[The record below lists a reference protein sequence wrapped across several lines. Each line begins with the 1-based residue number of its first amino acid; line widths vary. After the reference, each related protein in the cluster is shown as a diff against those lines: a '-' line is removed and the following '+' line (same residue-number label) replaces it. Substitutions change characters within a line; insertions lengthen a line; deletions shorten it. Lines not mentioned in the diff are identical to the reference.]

1 MKQTLFFYLIKRL
14 FLSAITLAVILF
26 SSYALLRMAPGDP
39 TRSSMLGENASAEM
53 STEKGALARNDSL
66 RKKLHLDEPLAV
78 GFYYWFKGICRGD
91 LGESASV
98 DKGRPVADLIRE
110 RLGVT
115 LSLNFLA
122 VLLTYSLA
130 IPLGIFSAVKSGT
143 LADRF
148 INTLLFFLYSLPV
161 LWSALMLQAFL
172 CKGGCYPVFPLKG
185 ILPEITPGMSSFQ
198 IVFRTLMHG
207 VLPVICLSY
216 ASLASLSRFVRSGM
230 LDTLHQD
237 YIRTAR
243 AKGLEERR
251 VIGVHAMRNVMIL
264 LITLFAGLL
273 PSLISGSILLEY
285 VFNIPGMGSLSMMAL
300 SSRDIP
306 LLMALFGMGGVLTLL
321 GLLIADILY
330 VFADPRINFNASE
343 IS

>member
-1 MKQTLFFYLIKRL
+1 
-14 FLSAITLAVILF
+14 
-26 SSYALLRMAPGDP
+26 
-39 TRSSMLGENASAEM
+39 
-53 STEKGALARNDSL
+53 
-66 RKKLHLDEPLAV
+66 
-78 GFYYWFKGICRGD
+78 
-91 LGESASV
+91 
-98 DKGRPVADLIRE
+98 
-110 RLGVT
+110 
-115 LSLNFLA
+115 
-122 VLLTYSLA
+122 
-130 IPLGIFSAVKSGT
+130 
-143 LADRF
+143 
-148 INTLLFFLYSLPV
+148 
-161 LWSALMLQAFL
+161 MLQAFL
-172 CKGGCYPVFPLKG
+172 CKGGYYPVFPLKG

-207 VLPVICLSY
+207 VLPVLCLSY
-216 ASLASLSRFVRSGM
+216 ASLASLARFVRSGM

-243 AKGLEERR
+243 AKGLGESA
-251 VIGVHAMRNVMIL
+251 VIGIHAMRNVMIL

-321 GLLIADILY
+321 GILIADILY
-330 VFADPRINFNASE
+330 VLADPRISFNASE